1 MSELVI
7 DHNTQEELFYAVTFS
22 LDSQL
27 YAVNIMF
34 IKDIVMSKPIYCI
47 PNSNP
52 LMLGVTNIRGEITP
66 VYSLKKI
73 LSITADESLI
83 LSNYSYIPA
92 NEDNYFITLKIESH
106 FFALSVD
113 QIQKNIRATK
123 SNYSD
128 SNYLEKWSADSIF
141 SGIITE
147 ENQNIL
153 MLDILK
159 MMEILKKHRISCL

>member
-7 DHNTQEELFYAVTFS
+7 DHHTQEELFYAVTFS

-73 LSITADESLI
+73 LSITADESLT

-123 SNYSD
+123 SNYSN

-159 MMEILKKHRISCL
+159 MMEILKKHRISYL